1 MTAQRGDFGR
11 LPFATGGR
19 QNSRPFEARF
29 PGICESC
36 QEGFEKGEMVMYE
49 DDSLVHADPDDC
61 EAMPKHRRGE
71 AVCPECFMV
80 HAGDCL

>member
-1 MTAQRGDFGR
+1 MTAQRGDFER
-11 LPFATGGR
+11 LPFASGAAKS
-19 QNSRPFEARF
+19 SRPFESRF
-29 PGICESC
+29 PGTCETC

-61 EAMPKHRRGE
+61 EAVKPVRAG
-71 AVCPECFMV
+71 APCPECFMV